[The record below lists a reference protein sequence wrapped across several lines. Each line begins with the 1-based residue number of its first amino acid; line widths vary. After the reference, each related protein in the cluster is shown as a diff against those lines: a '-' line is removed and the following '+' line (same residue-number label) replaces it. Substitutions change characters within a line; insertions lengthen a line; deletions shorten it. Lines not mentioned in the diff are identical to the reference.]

1 MEEHRGHHVISHGSH
16 HQTLIVVVDVDGPV
30 ILNLRRKY
38 CTRCKQNVDVKD
50 ADVVRVMQQAVRYA
64 TNGAGKALWHTVG
77 AQMGRIRSRAPL

>member
-1 MEEHRGHHVISHGSH
+1 MDVEV
-16 HQTLIVVVDVDGPV
+16 VVVDVEGPV
-30 ILNLRRKY
+30 ILNLCRKY

-77 AQMGRIRSRAPL
+77 AQMGRIRSRAPLCSLSS